1 MKYVVIFVFL
11 LAALLFLVLLNEGDL
26 KTENFGLCLLI
37 AAVITILFYATSY
50 PFSKPTP
57 DDIFMKSTQSALNT
71 IIKIK
76 NEAKLSGEII
86 DLEKEDLTLDG
97 YDKGYA
103 IKIDDSQFL
112 YITDEVI
119 DEPQAK
125 INGKLSMLYINEYPL
140 PKNKTCIAEYK
151 NKEGET
157 VRTEYISCDKID
169 DNLIGGLKEETIDT
183 EISKE
188 EGK

>member
-1 MKYVVIFVFL
+1 MIYVIVFVIA
-11 LAALLFLVLLNEGDL
+11 LAAMLFICLVNEGNVEMD
-26 KTENFGLCLLI
+26 EFILCLLI
-37 AAVITILFYATSY
+37 ASVTPIFVFLITNSL
-50 PFSKPTP
+50 PKPTP

-76 NEAKLSGEII
+76 NEAKLSDEII
-86 DLEKEDLTLDG
+86 DLEKEDLILDG

-103 IKIDDSQFL
+103 IKVDDNQFL

-140 PKNKTCIAEYK
+140 PKSKTCIAEYK

-157 VRTEYISCDKID
+157 IRTEYIPCNKID
-169 DNLIGGLKEETIDT
+169 GNLSNELKEETIDT
-183 EISKE
+183 EIFEE

>member
-1 MKYVVIFVFL
+1 MIYVIVFVIA
-11 LAALLFLVLLNEGDL
+11 LASMLFIFLLNEGNIEMDEFIL
-26 KTENFGLCLLI
+26 SLVI
-37 AAVITILFYATSY
+37 AAVTPIFIFIVTSSF
-50 PFSKPTP
+50 PKPSL

-76 NEAKLSGEII
+76 NEVKLSEEII
-86 DLEKEDLTLDG
+86 DLEKEDLILNG

-119 DEPQAK
+119 DDPQAK
-125 INGKLSMLYINEYPL
+125 TNGKLSMFYINEYPL
-140 PKNKTCIAEYK
+140 PKSKTCIAEYK
-151 NKEGET
+151 NKEGKII
-157 VRTEYISCDKID
+157 RTEYISCDKID
-169 DNLIGGLKEETIDT
+169 NNLIGESKEEIVDI

-188 EGK
+188 EGE

>member
-1 MKYVVIFVFL
+1 MIYVIVFVIALAFMLFIFLVNEGNVEMDEFILCLLFASVTPIFVFL
-11 LAALLFLVLLNEGDL
+11 
-26 KTENFGLCLLI
+26 
-37 AAVITILFYATSY
+37 ITNSLPKS
-50 PFSKPTP
+50 TP
-57 DDIFMKSTQSALNT
+57 DNIFMKSTQSALNT

-86 DLEKEDLTLDG
+86 DLEKEDLILGG

-103 IKIDDSQFL
+103 IKVDNNQFL

-125 INGKLSMLYINEYPL
+125 NNGKLSMLYINEYPL
-140 PKNKTCIAEYK
+140 PKSKTCIAEYK

-157 VRTEYISCDKID
+157 IRIKYISCDKID
-169 DNLIGGLKEETIDT
+169 NNLNDELKEETIDT

>member
-1 MKYVVIFVFL
+1 MIYVIVFVFSLAAMLFIFLTNEGNIEMDEFILSLVIAAVTPIFVFI
-11 LAALLFLVLLNEGDL
+11 V
-26 KTENFGLCLLI
+26 
-37 AAVITILFYATSY
+37 TSSF
-50 PFSKPTP
+50 PKPSP
-57 DDIFMKSTQSALNT
+57 DDIFMESTQSALNT

-76 NEAKLSGEII
+76 NEAKLSEEII
-86 DLEKEDLTLDG
+86 DLEKEDLILGG

-103 IKIDDSQFL
+103 IKVDDNQFL

-140 PKNKTCIAEYK
+140 PKSKTCIAEYK

-157 VRTEYISCDKID
+157 IRTEYISCDKID
-169 DNLIGGLKEETIDT
+169 DNLIGESKEETINT

-188 EGK
+188 EAK